1 MDSLGKAHGK
11 RPYLVPGGAEPGS
24 GFPPPLEDP
33 AGLQLGSAPSL
44 RSCLSER
51 IFLFFSRRGLTF
63 TGAKPIIMGS
73 VQIFGGQSKA
83 GETGLCQPSWSS
95 DESPSVALS
104 AIRRRLC
111 CCRSARHRSSGRR
124 RSGTLCVLRLASCL
138 SWVLSAQL
146 TTLQLMRERDLL
158 QLRDHF
164 FLRWLAHTS
173 VITVCAAPTG
183 HPFFLKKGVLR
194 KAPGPSFF
202 QKSAARLLTLYS
214 ILCIKPR
221 PPSRARYR
229 KRQKNR
235 TSETRN
241 AV

>member
-1 MDSLGKAHGK
+1 MKCSTVGFLPSGNSCSCFALAAGSRGFTTAFPTGCACRLTTDPPTPQGRGRLRGQPWK
-11 RPYLVPGGAEPGS
+11 RPWKTPLPGTGGKEPGS

-33 AGLQLGSAPSL
+33 AGLQLGSAPTL

-51 IFLFFSRRGLTF
+51 IFFVFSRRGLTF
-63 TGAKPIIMGS
+63 AGAKPIIMGS

-146 TTLQLMRERDLL
+146 TTLQL
-158 QLRDHF
+158 
-164 FLRWLAHTS
+164 
-173 VITVCAAPTG
+173 
-183 HPFFLKKGVLR
+183 
-194 KAPGPSFF
+194 
-202 QKSAARLLTLYS
+202 
-214 ILCIKPR
+214 
-221 PPSRARYR
+221 
-229 KRQKNR
+229 
-235 TSETRN
+235 
-241 AV
+241 